1 MDDVCKPAA
10 GGVQDQQQ
18 RERDE
23 IDEILLRLPQ
33 HDSRYQ
39 QHEQETVR
47 RQAETELRHRQP
59 EREEERDDGD
69 DGSRS
74 RQLWTRWAP
83 AALGFALLGI
93 GLRVPFLDAPLTA
106 DEGGY
111 AEIARLWAR
120 GHGLYGAN
128 WVDRPQGL
136 LFILRLLLSAGITT
150 TVGLRLVAAGF
161 AAILVLL
168 AFALGAAAG
177 GRLSAFVAAALT
189 ATVGASPFIE
199 GFTLSGELVA
209 SVFAAVAVLAFVRH
223 ELSRRPGWLL
233 VAGVAAGAAW
243 MVKQSFFDAALAIA
257 LCLWGAWRRASIFA
271 LACLVPVLLGVVAS
285 HDPAAW
291 YRSVVGYGLHASGGE
306 SLLQRLQHL
315 GSSSIPA
322 AKALLLVAILAALGW
337 RRAPKLFRLWLGLAV
352 VGVLVGGN
360 SRPHYYLQLV
370 VPLALVAAFVSLKAR
385 ALVAT
390 AAVAAVATVAVAVPL
405 WGDTDAAQA
414 RAIWPF
420 DPHLLSDAAVAR
432 YVSHHSRPTQRIY
445 VLWAA
450 ADLYYL
456 ADRRPM
462 SPYLWLRNV
471 QTVRG
476 AVAGI
481 RRELAAGRA
490 EIVVAEQP
498 AAFADPSGR
507 TRAVLRQRYRLV
519 TNIENV
525 AIYRLRGS
533 SR

>member
-1 MDDVCKPAA
+1 VCKPAA

-18 RERDE
+18 RKRDK
-23 IDEILLRLPQ
+23 IDEVLLRLPQ
-33 HDSRYQ
+33 HHSRYE
-39 QHEQETVR
+39 QHEQVTVR
-47 RQAETELRHRQP
+47 RQAETELRNREH

-69 DGSRS
+69 DPAPS
-74 RQLWTRWAP
+74 RQVWTRWAP

-93 GLRVPFLDAPLTA
+93 GLRLPFLDAPLTA

-128 WVDRPQGL
+128 WVDRPQGML
-136 LFILRLLLSAGITT
+136 VALRLLLSAGITT

-168 AFALGAAAG
+168 AFALGAATG
-177 GRLSAFVAAALT
+177 GRLSALVAAALT

-209 SVFAAVAVLAFVRH
+209 GVFAAVAVLAFVWH
-223 ELSRRPGWLL
+223 ELSHRLGWLL
-233 VAGVAAGAAW
+233 LAGVAAGAAW
-243 MVKQSFFDAALAIA
+243 MVKQSFFDAGVAIG

-271 LACLVPVLLGVVAS
+271 LACLVPVLVGVVAS
-285 HDPAAW
+285 HDPGAW
-291 YRSVVGYGLHASGGE
+291 YRSVISYGLHASGGE
-306 SLLQRLQHL
+306 SPFQRLKHL
-315 GSSSIPA
+315 NTSLIPA
-322 AKALLLVAILAALGW
+322 AKALLAVAILAALGW
-337 RRAPKLFRLWLGLAV
+337 RRAPKLFRLWLVFAAI
-352 VGVLVGGN
+352 GVLVGGN
-360 SRPHYYLQLV
+360 FRPHYYLQLV
-370 VPLALVAAFVSLKAR
+370 VPLSLVAAFVSLQAR
-385 ALVAT
+385 TLLAT
-390 AAVAAVATVAVAVPL
+390 AAAAVSTVAVAVPL
-405 WGDTDAAQA
+405 WGATDVAQA

-420 DPHLLSDAAVAR
+420 DQHLLSDAAVAR
-432 YVSHHSRPTQRIY
+432 YISHHTRPTQRIY

-471 QTVRG
+471 QTIRG

-481 RRELAAGRA
+481 RSELAAGRA
-490 EIVVAEQP
+490 ELVVAEQP
-498 AAFADPSGR
+498 AALADPSGR
-507 TRAVLRQRYRLV
+507 TRAVLHQRYRLV
-519 TNIENV
+519 ANIENV
-525 AIYRLRGS
+525 AIYRLRES

>member
-1 MDDVCKPAA
+1 VCKPAA

-18 RERDE
+18 GERDE
-23 IDEILLRLPQ
+23 IDEVLLRLPQ

-39 QHEQETVR
+39 QHEQVTVR
-47 RQAETELRHRQP
+47 RQAETELRNRQP
-59 EREEERDDGD
+59 EREEQRDDGN
-69 DGSRS
+69 DGSPS

-83 AALGFALLGI
+83 AALGFALLGV

-120 GHGLYGAN
+120 GYGLYGAN

-136 LFILRLLLSAGITT
+136 LVVLRLLLSAGITT
-150 TVGLRLVAAGF
+150 TVGFRLVAAGF

-177 GRLSAFVAAALT
+177 GRLSAFVAGALT
-189 ATVGASPFIE
+189 AVAGASPFIE

-209 SVFAAVAVLAFVRH
+209 SVFAAGAVLAFVWH
-223 ELSRRPGWLL
+223 ERSGRLGWLL
-233 VAGVAAGAAW
+233 LAGIAAGTAW
-243 MVKQSFFDAALAIA
+243 MVKQSFFDAAVAIA

-271 LACLVPVLLGVVAS
+271 LACLVPVLLGVLAS

-291 YRSVVGYGLHASGGE
+291 YRSVISYGLHASGGE
-306 SLLQRLQHL
+306 SPLQRLKHFDTSL
-315 GSSSIPA
+315 VPA
-322 AKALLLVAILAALGW
+322 LKALLPVAILAALGW
-337 RRAPKLFRLWLGLAV
+337 RRAPRLFRLWLVLAAA
-352 VGVLVGGN
+352 GVLVGGN
-360 SRPHYYLQLV
+360 FRPHYYLQLV

-385 ALVAT
+385 TLLVT
-390 AAVAAVATVAVAVPL
+390 AAAAVATVAVAVPL
-405 WGDTDAAQA
+405 WGATDAAQA
-414 RAIWPF
+414 RAIWPS
-420 DPHLLSDAAVAR
+420 DGHLLSDGAVAR
-432 YVSHHSRPTQRIY
+432 YISHHSRPAQHIY

-471 QTVRG
+471 QTIHG

-490 EIVVAEQP
+490 ELVVAEQP
-498 AAFADPSGR
+498 AALADPSGR
-507 TRAVLRQRYRLV
+507 TGAVLHRRYRLV
-519 TNIENV
+519 AKIDGV
-525 AIYRLRGS
+525 AIYRLRDS
-533 SR
+533 SG